1 MDTELLKT
9 FLEVRKTRH
18 FGRAAENLFITQA
31 AASARIK
38 QLEQVLGVTLFIRKR
53 NNIQLSSEGERLVPH
68 AEAVLL
74 SLVRARQDV
83 ALEDAG
89 SSQIFLGVRRGI
101 WGEALQKKLYR
112 MLRARPEVS
121 IRVESHEPG
130 DITRRLLDRTLD
142 LAILYETPSLPQ
154 LQCLTIGE
162 LTLRLYSSGARDNV
176 TRALAGNYVY
186 LDWGDGFAHFHNRS
200 FGEYLVPALHTNM
213 NELARDYLAQQGG
226 ACFLPNSL
234 RTCLRDEGLT
244 PVRGAPEFRQPLNVA
259 FHNESVNRELIKG
272 VAGFFSKLRL

>member
-31 AASARIK
+31 AVSARIK
-38 QLEQVLGVTLFIRKR
+38 QLEEVLGVNLFIRNR

-89 SSQIFLGVRRGI
+89 SSQVFLGVRTGI
-101 WGEALQKKLYR
+101 WGETLQKKLVGL
-112 MLRARPEVS
+112 LRARPEIS
-121 IRVESHEPG
+121 MRIESHEPG

-142 LAILYETPSLPQ
+142 LAILYEPPSLPELKSQ
-154 LQCLTIGE
+154 TIGE
-162 LTLRLYSSGARDNV
+162 LTLRLYSTGARDSV
-176 TRALAGNYVY
+176 ARAMAANYVY
-186 LDWGDGFAHFHNRS
+186 LDWGGGFAHFHNRS
-200 FGEYLVPALHTNM
+200 FGEHLVPALHTNM
-213 NELARDYLAQQGG
+213 NELASDYLAQQGG
-226 ACFLPNSL
+226 ACYLPNSL
-234 RTCLRDEGLT
+234 RARLRSIGLT
-244 PVRGAPEFRQPLNVA
+244 PVRGAPEFRQALNVA
-259 FHNESVNRELIKG
+259 YPAGSANREVIEG
-272 VAGFFSKLRL
+272 VVKLFSKVRL